1 VTTSKVTDAE
11 IKWMAE
17 TNRRL
22 QIIKYLKS
30 AGVKRTPTGKMLHTA
45 NLVDLE
51 RLYISVKCASV

>member
-1 VTTSKVTDAE
+1 VTTFKLTDPE
-11 IKWMAE
+11 KKWMAE
-17 TNRRL
+17 ASRRI
-22 QIIKYLKS
+22 QIVKYLKV